1 MEANNAR
8 MSGLREFYNR
18 WERRVTAAEVKQK
31 ARELGFD
38 LCGIAPAEPLPET
51 RYFREWLAGGHAGEM
66 RYLERSAARREDP
79 RRVLPSARSIVA
91 LGVLYNTD
99 RPYSTEER
107 RPGAAAISRY
117 AWGDDYHAILG
128 SKLDALS
135 AWMREQSDET
145 FESKAYVDTGPV
157 LERQYAQ
164 RAGIGWIGKN
174 TCLINPALG
183 SWIFLAEILCSAT
196 LDPDPPA
203 LDQCGSCTL
212 CLEACPTHAFTAPR
226 VLDATRCISYLT
238 IELKGAIPEALRPA
252 IGTHA
257 YGCDVC
263 QEVCPWNLTPA
274 PVVSDAP
281 AWLPRAAL
289 DGASL
294 AALWRL
300 PDAELEA
307 VVGDSAMNR
316 AGVRGLRRNLAVA
329 IGNSGDADA
338 AAALD
343 EVHASDAPSIADPMV
358 AEHVLW
364 AKGRRA

>member
-1 MEANNAR
+1 
-8 MSGLREFYNR
+8 
-18 WERRVTAAEVKQK
+18 VTSAEVKTR

-38 LCGIAPAEPLPET
+38 LCGIAPAETLPET
-51 RYFREWLAGGHAGEM
+51 RHFREWLASGYAGEM
-66 RYLERSAARREDP
+66 RYLERSALRREDP

-107 RPGAAAISRY
+107 QPGAAAISRY
-117 AWGDDYHAILG
+117 AWGEDYHDVLG

-135 AWMREQSDET
+135 AWMRERAGET
-145 FESKAYVDTGPV
+145 FEWKAYVDTGPV

-174 TCLINPALG
+174 TCLISPELG
-183 SWIFLAEILCSAT
+183 SWIFLAEIICNVA

-212 CLEACPTHAFTAPR
+212 CLEACPTGAFAAPR

-238 IELKGAIPEALRPA
+238 IELKGGIPEAMRPA

-257 YGCDVC
+257 YGCDIC
-263 QEVCPWNLTPA
+263 QEVCPWNLVPA
-274 PVVSDAP
+274 PPLSRSA
-281 AWLPRAAL
+281 AWLPHATL

-300 PDAELEA
+300 PDDVLAAL
-307 VVGDSAMNR
+307 VRDSAMSR
-316 AGVRGLRRNLAVA
+316 AGVPGLRRNLAVA
-329 IGNSGDADA
+329 IGNSGNAEA

-343 EVHASDAPSIADPMV
+343 EVRVSDAPSIADPIV
-358 AEHVLW
+358 AEHMQW
-364 AKGRRA
+364 ARERSGRR